1 MSRKIGYR
9 RCSTNESKQD
19 LSRQLLD
26 IKLDLCFDEFA
37 SGKDERGRPVFQ
49 EMVNSVKKGDTI
61 YFNDLSRAGRNAG
74 QLINTIN
81 KLLDQKVTIHFI
93 TENITLS
100 GDDSNPMQ
108 QAMSELIVNVMAS
121 MNQFFLAQQKASIKQ
136 GLESARRKGKKL
148 GGSNEA
154 WHETYTANR
163 AAGKHS
169 TTKLFKP
176 SPQKDKLIVDIKT
189 AISYGSPKSFVELAD
204 KLNKNKVFTLG
215 DKPWNG
221 RSLATF
227 CQRNEIK
234 L

>member
-9 RCSTNESKQD
+9 RCSTNETKQD

-26 IKLDLCFDEFA
+26 IELDFCFDEFA
-37 SGKDERGRPVFQ
+37 SGKDEKGRPVFQ
-49 EMVNSVKKGDTI
+49 EMVNSVEKGDTI

-81 KLLDQKVTIHFI
+81 KLLAQQVTIHFI

-121 MNQFFLAQQKASIKQ
+121 MNQFFLAQQKASVKQ
-136 GLESARRKGKKL
+136 GLESARRKGKKI
-148 GGSNEA
+148 GGANPQWKQS
-154 WHETYTANR
+154 YTTNR
-163 AAGKHS
+163 AAGKHP

-215 DKPWNG
+215 NKPWNG
-221 RSLATF
+221 RTLSTF